1 MPPCRWRSLVPW
13 DHKIAVATCITAAVP
28 CPNCCFVG
36 RGGKKRRTASR
47 ILLSHFCPFKCLCL
61 GSLFVHCDEA
71 ERFFLNAVMFD
82 FDVALASSQR
92 LYEISSFPHS
102 LHQSLGGCHVIHFRV
117 VILLWSIGGLACRQ
131 VPSAS
136 DRGVDSLAICQS
148 SKARSCENE
157 QQGESKIPL
166 GLNTIG
172 PFLSKLRRRH
182 EGQMTVS
189 QKDHATAWGKNTTK
203 AASVTFTRFIKALF
217 ANVKSMLL
225 LWQAANAEPASWAKF
240 STPWETWA
248 N

>member
-61 GSLFVHCDEA
+61 DSLFVHCDEA

-82 FDVALASSQR
+82 FDVALASLSDCMKSHHFHTFYR
-92 LYEISSFPHS
+92 
-102 LHQSLGGCHVIHFRV
+102 GCHVIHFRV

-136 DRGVDSLAICQS
+136 DRGVDSLAMYQS

-172 PFLSKLRRRH
+172 PFLFKP
-182 EGQMTVS
+182 M
-189 QKDHATAWGKNTTK
+189 GKK
-203 AASVTFTRFIKALF
+203 HYQGSVRDFYTFHQS
-217 ANVKSMLL
+217 VVC
-225 LWQAANAEPASWAKF
+225 QC
-240 STPWETWA
+240 
-248 N
+248 